1 MFPDIRLINQERN
14 SVVIFEKEIN
24 NPDNEGFI
32 SYWQIIDKRKKL
44 LFKRRLNK
52 KIALIKLSELLQ
64 NGWGNS
70 FKQNNAA

>member
-1 MFPDIRLINQERN
+1 MFPNTSLINQERN

-32 SYWQIIDKRKKL
+32 SYWKIIDKRKIL